1 MDRSKLPPAGAPM
14 LAHAL
19 AYAAQGI
26 PVFPCQVDGKKPLT
40 AHGFWDASTDT
51 AQIVDWWTQWP
62 EANLAM
68 PTGAATYVVLDID
81 VKNGAPGFESF
92 DALFPDDISTL
103 SVATPSG
110 GMHLY
115 FKHPGHEVKNQ
126 QAKLGPG
133 LDLRGDG
140 GYVLLPPST
149 VDGDRYQW
157 LDGTTPDPAPMP
169 DALIPA
175 DQPTTIAVRAG
186 DLAAVELTDA
196 DRRRLPAYG
205 ESAVA
210 AELGKLGTLTYWNQ
224 GTYEVACNL
233 VELVNSPWSG
243 LDGQAVFDRFM
254 AAAPKDAGFT
264 DEDVMKRWQS
274 AMRTVGD
281 KARAIPPAQP
291 RSEGAVLEPIGP
303 DDPERFFGR
312 SGLDAEAM
320 AAAVIAQGPLRWGSD
335 DRPWA
340 YRDGVW
346 SGDRHAIERR
356 VVGLLRGRFR
366 NGHASTVAT
375 VVRHR
380 IGTIE
385 ADPVP
390 EVINFPNGLLDWR
403 TGVLRPHDPEVLST
417 VQMGVPYRPDD
428 QCPQFDAFLAEV
440 LSPDYVKL
448 AWEMI
453 GYLMYSGNP
462 LQVAFMLVGPGGN
475 GKGTLLRVVT
485 HILGRANVSSASLDS
500 LNTNR
505 FAAVTLFGKLA
516 NIAGDIDATYQEST
530 AAFKKLTGEDL
541 YQAEHKGADLFT
553 FANWAVPVFSANRV
567 PGSADTTEGYLRRWV
582 VLEFPQKIQAKELG
596 LSERLAAEG
605 SGIANHAIRSLR
617 EALGAGRLSIEG
629 DAAGGRERFNRST
642 DQARQWLDDEAMPAP
657 DHWISMPDLY
667 ASYVRWAERNGAG
680 RLSAAAL
687 GARLESIGFPLRE
700 KGHVGLNIKTVNYAE
715 LNHKS

>member
-19 AYAAQGI
+19 AYAAQGWAVH
-26 PVFPCQVDGKKPLT
+26 PLRRGSKKPAT
-40 AHGFWDASTDT
+40 QHGFWDATTDT
-51 AQIVDWWTQWP
+51 EQIAAWWTDDP
-62 EANLAM
+62 EYNIGLA
-68 PTGAATYVVLDID
+68 TGEGSGVVVLDVD
-81 VKNGAPGFESF
+81 VKDGALGTESYDELYPGEE
-92 DALFPDDISTL
+92 PSTL
-103 SVATPSG
+103 RAFTPSG
-110 GMHLY
+110 GFHCY
-115 FKHPGHEVKNQ
+115 YRHPGYPVKNQ
-126 QAKLGPG
+126 QSKLANG

-140 GYVLLPPST
+140 GYVVLPPS
-149 VDGDRYQW
+149 VIDGRAYYWD
-157 LDGTTPDPAPMP
+157 DPAELAAFPP
-169 DALIPA
+169 ELVPP

-264 DEDVMKRWQS
+264 DEDVVKRWQS

-291 RSEGAVLEPIGP
+291 RSEGAVLEPVGP
-303 DDPERFFGR
+303 DDPERFFGK

-320 AAAVIAQGPLRWGSD
+320 AAAVIPQGPLRWGSD

-390 EVINFPNGLLDWR
+390 DVINFPNGLLDWR

-417 VQMGVPYRPDD
+417 VQMGVPYRPEEE
-428 QCPQFDAFLAEV
+428 CPQFDAFLAEV

-453 GYLMYSGNP
+453 GYLMYSANP

-582 VLEFPQKIQAKELG
+582 VLEFPRKIQAKELG
-596 LSERLAAEG
+596 LSDRLAAEG

-629 DAAGGRERFNRST
+629 DAAAGRERFNRST

-667 ASYVRWAERNGAG
+667 ANYVRWAERNGAG